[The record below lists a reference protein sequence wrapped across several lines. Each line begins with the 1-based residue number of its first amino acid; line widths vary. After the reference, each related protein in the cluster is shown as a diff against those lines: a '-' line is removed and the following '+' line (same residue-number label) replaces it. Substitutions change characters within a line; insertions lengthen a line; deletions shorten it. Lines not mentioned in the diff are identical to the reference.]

1 MSLSTLSGWFA
12 LACIVVAACVP
23 LGARLRAGKRA
34 TPGSPPIKLHVM
46 LGFGTSIA
54 AFLHTLLV
62 LPALGSPAAIA
73 GGMLALAPAGAAFF
87 LLMAHTGIGL
97 QLRDEKLRDR
107 AKKRRMHATTAI
119 SIACA
124 VGLHVFALL
133 RAAAD

>member
-1 MSLSTLSGWFA
+1 MSVVSGWIA
-12 LACIVVAACVP
+12 LACIVLAACIP
-23 LGARLRAGKRA
+23 IGARLRAGKRA
-34 TPGSPPIKLHVM
+34 AAGSAPIKLHM
-46 LGFGTSIA
+46 ALGFGTSIA
-54 AFLHTLLV
+54 AFIHTLLV
-62 LPALGSPAAIA
+62 IPALGSPAAVA

-107 AKKRRMHATTAI
+107 AKKRRAHLTTAV

-133 RAAAD
+133 R